1 MVRLFSGSST
11 PEHLVVGGRQYPQVT
26 WYKNG
31 ALIHLHFLCVIL
43 LLSSA
48 TNGYDGSMMNG
59 LQTLSYWQDAF
70 DSPSASTL
78 GLLNAIFSVG
88 QVVGLPLVP
97 FLADHIGRKW
107 TILLGSSLIFLGV
120 ILQTVSINIGMFIA
134 ARFIIGLGIV
144 YTQSCSPMLI
154 TELSHPQYR
163 ARLTTIYN
171 TLWYLGSII
180 ASWTTY
186 GTLKMK
192 SDWSWKTPSI
202 LQAFPS
208 VIQLFLIWLVPES
221 PRYHI
226 VKGRHEMAKKIFQ
239 RYHGPASG
247 QDFVESEYQEVLE
260 TMELEKEFASHGISE
275 LWATKGNRHRL
286 LIVVTAGIF
295 SQTAGASIVSYYI
308 FLVLNQIGIT
318 DSDTQL
324 IINGCIT
331 IFNMTVATGMAFTV
345 DKFGRRP
352 LFLTATFG
360 MCLAM
365 TGWTVASQQ
374 SQSTGTAAAG
384 RAVIALI
391 FVFNLFYNFAWSGLL
406 IGYVVE
412 ISPFYLR
419 SRYLTIMLLSV
430 AAGSFFSNY
439 VNPVA
444 LSNIEWKWYLCY
456 IFWLV
461 IQSVVVYFFYIE
473 TKGHTLET
481 IAVCFDG
488 ESAKVG
494 GEAATAKGR
503 ELLNNLDPKV
513 SGVHVESVHHQ
524 HTETEPTMSSPRL
537 DSQQQPHEHEVHVEE
552 VKTT

>member
-1 MVRLFSGSST
+1 MVKLFSQIPKSQT
-11 PEHLVVGGRQYPQVT
+11 LVVGGQEFPEVK
-26 WYKNG
+26 WWKHKS
-31 ALIHLHFLCVIL
+31 LIHLHFLCAIL

-59 LQTLSYWQDAF
+59 LQTLSYWQNTF
-70 DSPSASTL
+70 HRPSASTL

-134 ARFIIGLGIV
+134 SRFIIGLGIV

-186 GTLKMK
+186 GTLKMQ
-192 SDWSWKTPSI
+192 SQWSWKLPSI

-226 VKGRHEMAKKIFQ
+226 VKGRHETAKKIFQ
-239 RYHGPASG
+239 RFHGPASG
-247 QDFVESEYQEVLE
+247 QEFVESEYREVLE
-260 TMELEKEFASHGISE
+260 TMALEKEFASRGISE
-275 LWATKGNRHRL
+275 LWSTKGNRHRL

-295 SQTAGASIVSYYI
+295 SQTAGSGIVSYYI
-308 FLVLNQIGIT
+308 FLVLSQIGIT
-318 DSDTQL
+318 DSNSQL
-324 IINGCIT
+324 ILNGCLT
-331 IFNMTVATGMAFTV
+331 IFNMCIATGMAFAV
-345 DKFGRRP
+345 DKLGRRP
-352 LFLTATFG
+352 LYLTATFG
-360 MCLAM
+360 MCIAM
-365 TGWTVASQQ
+365 TGWTIASQQ
-374 SQSTGTAAAG
+374 QQAHGTTAAG

-391 FVFNLFYNFAWSGLL
+391 FIFMFFYNLAWSGLL

-419 SRYLTIMLLSV
+419 SRYLTVMLLSV
-430 AAGSFFSNY
+430 AAGLFFSNY

-444 LSNIEWKWYLCY
+444 LENIQWKYYLCY
-456 IFWLV
+456 IIWLA

-473 TKGHTLET
+473 TKGHSLET
-481 IAVCFDG
+481 IAICFDG
-488 ESAKVG
+488 EDAKIG
-494 GEAATAKGR
+494 GQAATAKGR
-503 ELLNNLDPKV
+503 ELLGKLEDKDV
-513 SGVHVESVHHQ
+513 KAVETHIERVRS
-524 HTETEPTMSSPRL
+524 T
-537 DSQQQPHEHEVHVEE
+537 D
-552 VKTT
+552 

>member
-1 MVRLFSGSST
+1 MVKLFNKVPRT
-11 PEHLVVGGRQYPQVT
+11 TTLVVGGQEYPEVK
-26 WYKNG
+26 WWKHRS
-31 ALIHLHFLCVIL
+31 LIHLHCLCAIL

-59 LQTLSYWQDAF
+59 LQTLDYWQNSF
-70 DSPSASTL
+70 NHPSASML

-97 FLADHIGRKW
+97 YLADHIGRKW
-107 TILLGSSLIFLGV
+107 TILVGSSLIFLGV

-134 ARFIIGLGIV
+134 SRFIIGLGIV

-186 GTLKMK
+186 GTLKME
-192 SDWSWKTPSI
+192 SQWSWKLPSI

-226 VKGRHEMAKKIFQ
+226 VKGRHDVAKKIFQ
-239 RYHGPASG
+239 RFHGPASG
-247 QDFVESEYQEVLE
+247 QDFVESEYREVLE
-260 TMELEKEFASHGISE
+260 TMALEKEFAKRGISE
-275 LWATKGNRHRL
+275 LWSTKGNRHRL
-286 LIVVTAGIF
+286 LIVTTAGIF
-295 SQTAGASIVSYYI
+295 SQTAGSGIVSYYI
-308 FLVLNQIGIT
+308 FLVLEQIGIT
-318 DSDTQL
+318 NSNDQL
-324 IINGCIT
+324 ILNGCLT
-331 IFNMTVATGMAFTV
+331 IFNMCIATGMAFTV

-360 MCLAM
+360 MCFAM
-365 TGWTVASQQ
+365 TGWTIASQRYGVD
-374 SQSTGTAAAG
+374 GTDAAG

-391 FVFNLFYNFAWSGLL
+391 FVFMFFYNLAWSGLL

-419 SRYLTIMLLSV
+419 SRYLTVMLLSV
-430 AAGSFFSNY
+430 AAGLFFSNY

-444 LSNIEWKWYLCY
+444 LENIKWKYYLCY
-456 IFWLV
+456 IIWLA
-461 IQSVVVYFFYIE
+461 IQSAVVYFFYIE
-473 TKGHTLET
+473 TKGHSLET

-488 ESAKVG
+488 DDAKVG
-494 GEAATAKGR
+494 GQAATAKGK
-503 ELLNNLDPKV
+503 ELLGQLDDKKSLDTHIEQV
-513 SGVHVESVHHQ
+513 
-524 HTETEPTMSSPRL
+524 PTL
-537 DSQQQPHEHEVHVEE
+537 D
-552 VKTT
+552 KD

>member
-1 MVRLFSGSST
+1 MSSFLRNLQDT
-11 PEHLVVGGRQYPQVT
+11 KPLIVGGKEFPRIT
-26 WYKNG
+26 WYKDKS
-31 ALIHLHFLCVIL
+31 LIHLHLLCVIL

-59 LQTLSYWQDAF
+59 LQTLIYWKEAF
-70 DSPSASTL
+70 NYPSASAL

-97 FLADHIGRKW
+97 YLADHIGRKW
-107 TILLGSSLIFLGV
+107 TILLGSTIIFIGV
-120 ILQTVSINIGMFIA
+120 VLQTVAVNIGMFIA

-163 ARLTTIYN
+163 AILTTIYN

-186 GTLKMK
+186 GTLTMH
-192 SDWSWKTPSI
+192 SEWSWKAPSI

-226 VKGRHEMAKKIFQ
+226 VKGRHEVAKKIFQ
-239 RYHGPASG
+239 RFHASASG
-247 QDFVESEYQEVLE
+247 TEFVEYEYQEVLE
-260 TMELEKEFASHGISE
+260 TMALEKEFAKRGISE
-275 LWATKGNRHRL
+275 LWSTKGNRHRL
-286 LIVVTAGIF
+286 LIVITAGLF
-295 SQTAGASIVSYYI
+295 SQTAGSGIVSYYI
-308 FLVLNQIGIT
+308 FLVLSQIGIT
-318 DSDTQL
+318 DSKSQL
-324 IINGCIT
+324 VLNGCLT
-331 IFNMTVATGMAFTV
+331 IFNMCIATGMAFSV

-352 LFLTATFG
+352 LYLTATIG
-360 MCLAM
+360 MCFAM
-365 TGWTVASQQ
+365 TGWTIASQQ
-374 SQSTGTAAAG
+374 NEAHGGVDSG

-391 FVFNLFYNFAWSGLL
+391 FIFMFFYNLAWSGLL

-419 SRYLTIMLLSV
+419 SRYLTVMLLSV
-430 AAGSFFSNY
+430 AIGLFFSNY

-444 LSNIEWKWYLCY
+444 LENITWKYYLCY
-456 IFWLV
+456 IIWLA

-473 TKGHTLET
+473 TKGHSLES

-488 ESAKVG
+488 EDAKLG
-494 GEAATAKGR
+494 GQGATAKGR
-503 ELLNNLDPKV
+503 ELLEELGDKTVIEPIIEQ
-513 SGVHVESVHHQ
+513 VEQ
-524 HTETEPTMSSPRL
+524 IE
-537 DSQQQPHEHEVHVEE
+537 
-552 VKTT
+552 